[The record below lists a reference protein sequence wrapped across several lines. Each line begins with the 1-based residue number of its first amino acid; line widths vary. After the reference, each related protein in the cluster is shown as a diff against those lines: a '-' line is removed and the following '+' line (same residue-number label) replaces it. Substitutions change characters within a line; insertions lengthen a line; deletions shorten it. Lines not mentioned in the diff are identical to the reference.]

1 MFIVSVQCTYILYHN
16 KSFWTAGKSRIVF
29 ETILSFYEEKY
40 VIIVSSLYLP
50 KRQIIPEVLV
60 TSTQLSLHVR
70 FLMCALNELAVKNSA
85 TASARE
91 KSSEIRVSLFHSELL
106 GVLFLQVSNHLS

>member
-1 MFIVSVQCTYILYHN
+1 M
-16 KSFWTAGKSRIVF
+16 
-29 ETILSFYEEKY
+29 LSFYEEKY
-40 VIIVSSLYLP
+40 VIIVSSLLP

-70 FLMCALNELAVKNSA
+70 FLMCALDELAVKNSA

-91 KSSEIRVSLFHSELL
+91 KSSEIRVTLFRREFLR
-106 GVLFLQVSNHLS
+106 VLFLQMSNHLSSI